1 MTCMEKLKKCLI
13 LMYKPEQEAVG
24 TWISPP
30 ASENK
35 IRLRIKAPVVSSV
48 LTHSPVIYCFKGH
61 LIPRV
66 SGLTHPESVASHWVR
81 QELVCD
87 LRPEQKDTRS
97 HLCHRAL
104 LWGGGLL
111 SSIRDLFSA
120 SELKQCKWKTGQGGL
135 WWCFNSCQQI
145 KLHTVRDLWSIDQLI
160 YL

>member
-35 IRLRIKAPVVSSV
+35 IRLRIKALSWHTV
-48 LTHSPVIYCFKGH
+48 LWFTVLKDTLYHMCQWFDTTRDS
-61 LIPRV
+61 L
-66 SGLTHPESVASHWVR
+66 ASHWVR

-111 SSIRDLFSA
+111 FSIRDLFSA